1 MNEFIKELRNCDA
14 GQIIIDVSTAE
25 TLMRTS
31 LNDSSTEEWNVAL
44 AVGHWMESG
53 ERSRGPMLMD

>member
-31 LNDSSTEEWNVAL
+31 LNGSSTEEWNVAL
-44 AVGHWMESG
+44 AVGQG
-53 ERSRGPMLMD
+53 ERSRRPMLMD

>member
-14 GQIIIDVSTAE
+14 GQIIIEVSTAE

-31 LNDSSTEEWNVAL
+31 LNGSSTEE
-44 AVGHWMESG
+44 
-53 ERSRGPMLMD
+53 